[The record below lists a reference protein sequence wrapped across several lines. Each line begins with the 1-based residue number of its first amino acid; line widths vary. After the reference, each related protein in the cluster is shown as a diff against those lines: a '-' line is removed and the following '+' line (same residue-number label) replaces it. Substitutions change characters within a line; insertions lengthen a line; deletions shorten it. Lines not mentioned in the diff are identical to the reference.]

1 MWVDCGSFGTNDF
14 GLYLYNLYYNP
25 ADFVICNAAIVN
37 ILFQLWK
44 NELIKG
50 DWIQWSC
57 IPIHNVLLP
66 WWHFLPTVLSSLF
79 LLCLKQ
85 IIVLQ
90 KILLYLCTKNRRMR
104 FSFHFCCKD
113 LSASILKIKSTE
125 KRCNEQDFSALS
137 SIFLFTFIFCAILSF
152 YTLG

>member
-25 ADFVICNAAIVN
+25 ADFVICNAAIVVN

-66 WWHFLPTVLSSLF
+66 WWHFLPTCSAHFF
-79 LLCLKQ
+79 LLCLLHKQ

-104 FSFHFCCKD
+104 FSFHFCCTD
-113 LSASILKIKSTE
+113 LLYSENKKQRKE
-125 KRCNEQDFSALS
+125 M
-137 SIFLFTFIFCAILSF
+137 
-152 YTLG
+152 